1 MTRWV
6 PSIAAYLYSWED
18 RDRVDYFG
26 DEVLET
32 IGQIAYRALERD
44 AASGLFVSIIG
55 ALVLMVPVTWVY
67 IGTRRRSGLD
77 QSMIESLLMLP

>member
-1 MTRWV
+1 
-6 PSIAAYLYSWED
+6 LYSWED

-26 DEVLET
+26 DEVFET
-32 IGQIAYRALERD
+32 IAQIAYRALERD

-55 ALVLMVPVTWVY
+55 ALVLMIPVTWVY
-67 IGTRRRSGLD
+67 IGTSRRSGLD